1 MSKRAADGSWVDAAD
16 GCVGRCGRYVGRVG
30 ALAVALGVGAA
41 FVAGS
46 SAGVARADESGAQSS
61 AGTSE
66 TTRSSESAAST
77 AGAGSVS
84 GAQSAEGSQGGV
96 SASGSSSEGDEGDDA
111 GSEVVVDL
119 GDEPSVRDGEVES
132 GGRDGEVV
140 DDGEVEDAESVVED
154 SEVSEVLAVSAG
166 EEDGGRG
173 SVSVVA
179 DSEPVEVEDVAADE
193 HEVVAPVLVDDLV
206 LAVPD
211 EAVIDTAS
219 AVAVVTGQDGTSGAE
234 AVQLAEPQADSGVD
248 AVVKVASSVLSP
260 WDVSGTD
267 GVPSSPLLAVL
278 LAWGRRE
285 GQRSLGS
292 SSGEDEFQVAA
303 MAAAA
308 VVNTAPTAVNDGP
321 FAVVSG
327 GSVTLSYGQ
336 LLGNDVDP
344 DVASGD
350 VLSVNSV
357 YAAQGSVVNNT
368 ATKTVT
374 YTPVAGYTGPASFI
388 YRVRD
393 AAGAVSANTA
403 TVSITVT
410 APPNTAPTA
419 VNDGPFTVVSG
430 GSLTLTYG
438 QLLGND
444 VDPDVATGDVLSVN
458 SVYASSGTV
467 VNNTATKTVTYT
479 PVAGY
484 TGPASFIY
492 RVKDATGAVSANTA
506 TVTLSVVAP
515 NTAPTA
521 VNDGPFTVA
530 KDGSITLTYAQL
542 LGNDIDPDT
551 ATGDVLSV
559 NSVYASYGTVVNNT
573 ATKTVSYTPVAG
585 YTGPASFIYRVKD
598 ATGAVSA
605 NTATV
610 TLSVS
615 QLNAGFPNG
624 GVLAAADGTLYQVM
638 VTDFDPNAGMPGSTR
653 VGVLSPSGDFLA
665 ISDAI
670 PGVGYGIVRSD
681 GTLLLLSNEVDLAT
695 YQVTSRISAVDSAG
709 TTISLAVVDGAAF
722 TLGPGTYTDPYGTV
736 YFVSSS
742 VFAVT
747 ASNEVRTYELDG
759 TALSSSMAPD
769 GTLYVQQYGYELGG
783 QQPTLQSSILGIKPD
798 GTSFSAPSITG
809 QGGTVLSMLVAS
821 DGKAHHGML
830 SFDTTTS
837 SYETV
842 IQTVDGSAVTTQ
854 ILAGRAD
861 SQLVAG
867 PNGSV
872 YVSITDSQGLHIA
885 RLTGAT
891 TALSSGTLAYPQN
904 WPHVAGDGTAYL
916 LSTGQS
922 SGSQVLVFSADN
934 TTSIASLEGY
944 EFVELPG
951 GSPTPLPLITV
962 GPDNKAYI
970 PIYNGTD
977 AAIAVVNSSG
987 LENIVPLSGLPSGPV
1002 AFGVDGTPYQTLAT
1016 MDDTT
1021 GGGTTSVLALTTG
1034 VYTSELAGFAGPT
1047 TADFS
1052 DFAPP
1057 VLAFGPDGTGYLL
1070 VVGEDNNIHG
1080 LLFEPDGDTIATF
1093 TDQGIVAGTE
1103 VITRLGPFTG
1113 IRSLRSIEFGDDG
1126 TAYVVIYSDANG
1138 AEGTLSVWAMNNSG
1152 ASKIAEFAS
1161 DPFPSIFSPGGP
1173 ATGVNW
1179 PTLGFGPDDAVYL
1192 TTSSLDAQ
1200 TGEYTTTVHLI
1211 SGPSPL

>member
-1 MSKRAADGSWVDAAD
+1 M
-16 GCVGRCGRYVGRVG
+16 
-30 ALAVALGVGAA
+30 
-41 FVAGS
+41 
-46 SAGVARADESGAQSS
+46 
-61 AGTSE
+61 
-66 TTRSSESAAST
+66 
-77 AGAGSVS
+77 
-84 GAQSAEGSQGGV
+84 
-96 SASGSSSEGDEGDDA
+96 
-111 GSEVVVDL
+111 
-119 GDEPSVRDGEVES
+119 
-132 GGRDGEVV
+132 
-140 DDGEVEDAESVVED
+140 
-154 SEVSEVLAVSAG
+154 
-166 EEDGGRG
+166 
-173 SVSVVA
+173 
-179 DSEPVEVEDVAADE
+179 
-193 HEVVAPVLVDDLV
+193 
-206 LAVPD
+206 
-211 EAVIDTAS
+211 
-219 AVAVVTGQDGTSGAE
+219 
-234 AVQLAEPQADSGVD
+234 
-248 AVVKVASSVLSP
+248 
-260 WDVSGTD
+260 
-267 GVPSSPLLAVL
+267 
-278 LAWGRRE
+278 
-285 GQRSLGS
+285 
-292 SSGEDEFQVAA
+292 
-303 MAAAA
+303 
-308 VVNTAPTAVNDGP
+308 
-321 FAVVSG
+321 
-327 GSVTLSYGQ
+327 
-336 LLGNDVDP
+336 
-344 DVASGD
+344 
-350 VLSVNSV
+350 
-357 YAAQGSVVNNT
+357 
-368 ATKTVT
+368 
-374 YTPVAGYTGPASFI
+374 
-388 YRVRD
+388 
-393 AAGAVSANTA
+393 
-403 TVSITVT
+403 
-410 APPNTAPTA
+410 
-419 VNDGPFTVVSG
+419 
-430 GSLTLTYG
+430 
-438 QLLGND
+438 
-444 VDPDVATGDVLSVN
+444 
-458 SVYASSGTV
+458 
-467 VNNTATKTVTYT
+467 
-479 PVAGY
+479 
-484 TGPASFIY
+484 
-492 RVKDATGAVSANTA
+492 SANTA